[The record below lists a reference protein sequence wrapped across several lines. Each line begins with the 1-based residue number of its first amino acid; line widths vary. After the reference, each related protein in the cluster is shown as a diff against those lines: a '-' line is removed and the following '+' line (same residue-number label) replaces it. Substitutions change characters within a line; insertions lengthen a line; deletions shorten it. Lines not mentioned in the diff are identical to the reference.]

1 MSYNAVSSIRE
12 DHNGVLWIGTRGGGL
27 NRFNRETEAFT
38 RYINDPHNPNSPG
51 CNYIYTIYV
60 DRYGVM
66 WLGTSRGGLNRFDP
80 QKETFIHYKYD
91 PSTPNSL
98 SNNIVL
104 SICESQNGVLWIG
117 TWGGGLNKF
126 NRQKQTFTRYTTK
139 KGLPDNHIYS
149 ILEDNQGNLWLGTN
163 KGLCRFSISTGKT
176 KIYTPVDGLQD
187 YEFNTGACY
196 QSQSGEMFFGGVNGF
211 NCFYPDR
218 IEDNHYIPPI
228 VITGFKIQNR
238 PVNIGKDS
246 RLKKHIT
253 ETKEIILSYK
263 DSFFSFEFAALDYT
277 APDKNRYQ
285 YKVERFNEDW
295 IDLGHKHDITLTNL
309 DPGEYILRVR
319 GANND
324 GIWNYEGTSVRII
337 ITPPLWETWWFR
349 ALTVLL
355 LAALLYIWHHR
366 RMKNLSLKLKTE
378 AEMER
383 LFAKYKVS
391 GREQEIIRLILKGK
405 SNKDIED
412 DLYISIK
419 TVKSHIYNIYQKL
432 GVKNRL
438 ELIHLIQR
446 SANQ

>member
-1 MSYNAVSSIRE
+1 
-12 DHNGVLWIGTRGGGL
+12 
-27 NRFNRETEAFT
+27 
-38 RYINDPHNPNSPG
+38 
-51 CNYIYTIYV
+51 
-60 DRYGVM
+60 
-66 WLGTSRGGLNRFDP
+66 
-80 QKETFIHYKYD
+80 
-91 PSTPNSL
+91 
-98 SNNIVL
+98 
-104 SICESQNGVLWIG
+104 
-117 TWGGGLNKF
+117 
-126 NRQKQTFTRYTTK
+126 
-139 KGLPDNHIYS
+139 
-149 ILEDNQGNLWLGTN
+149 LEDNLGNLWLGTN
-163 KGLCRFSISTGKT
+163 KGLCRFSLSTGKI
-176 KIYTPVDGLQD
+176 KIYTPVEGLQD

-196 QSQSGEMFFGGVNGF
+196 QGRSGEMFFGGVNGF

-218 IEDNHYIPPI
+218 IEDNPFIPSI
-228 VITGFKIQNR
+228 VITGFKIRNK

-246 RLKKHIT
+246 PLKKHIT
-253 ETKEIILSYK
+253 ETREIILSYK

-324 GIWNYEGTSVRII
+324 GIWNYKGTSVRII

-349 ALTVLL
+349 TLVVLF
-355 LAALLYIWHHR
+355 LAALFYIWHHR

-383 LFAKYKVS
+383 LFTKYKVS

-405 SNKDIED
+405 TNKDIED
-412 DLYISIK
+412 DLFISIK

-446 SANQ
+446 SANR